1 MGLTKRDFN
10 RAVYPNLEQ
19 VLDYEAHNQEIAG
32 FGPDHQE
39 GLAAF
44 LEKRAPDYNKNR
56 AG

>member
-10 RAVYPNLEQ
+10 KAVLPNLEA

-32 FGPDHQE
+32 QGSDHKE

-44 LEKRAPDYNKNR
+44 VEKRAPDYPKA
-56 AG
+56 AGK